1 MRRSTALDR
10 TPGAA
15 NRPSSNPSCIS
26 GTSPVNGSTAAN
38 TTKWRGAGGLRR
50 SMINNLFA
58 ARSFSRHSCGQFRRQ
73 VMQRQRKRHEVVM
86 PVRRVRCGC
95 LIHSKPDAQELRAIY
110 SAARAAD
117 DLRRRRCVVLLW
129 LTPEAP
135 SRPWFAPTPVCRR
148 RAPSGS
154 PCSVRAESVMGAA
167 RIPLA
172 AVQRRILLVAAVED
186 KRSAFAE
193 TRLMSGGPRLCKVP
207 SRFAVWRRSAR
218 RGRWLP

>member
-1 MRRSTALDR
+1 MN
-10 TPGAA
+10 AA
-15 NRPSSNPSCIS
+15 PPPTQPSGGVPRP
-26 GTSPVNGSTAAN
+26 
-38 TTKWRGAGGLRR
+38 RR

-58 ARSFSRHSCGQFRRQ
+58 ARPFSQHSAASSGAG
-73 VMQRQRKRHEVVM
+73 MQRQLKRHEVVIA
-86 PVRRVRCGC
+86 VRRVRCGC
-95 LIHSKPDAQELRAIY
+95 LIHSKPTAQELRAIY
-110 SAARAAD
+110 TAARAAD

-193 TRLMSGGPRLCKVP
+193 TRLMSGGPRPCKVP